1 MGDHLPGLGQCDPYT
16 MPEDHHSRRAR
27 VAPSSATTPLGERV
41 PDVWV
46 GGSYPASGDLA
57 GLPGVPAE
65 AGTSKAS
72 YPHRGVMGARC
83 GPRRRVAVANIRGGQ
98 GLRWLQ

>member
-16 MPEDHHSRRAR
+16 MPESHHSRRAR
-27 VAPSSATTPLGERV
+27 VAPSSATTPLDERV
-41 PDVWV
+41 SDVWV
-46 GGSYPASGDLA
+46 GGSYPASGDLS

-72 YPHRGVMGARC
+72 YPHTF
-83 GPRRRVAVANIRGGQ
+83 IRGGVGRAQ
-98 GLRWLQ
+98 SNVVC